1 MSYYLGGLN
10 AQFGPTYQ
18 VYRSDESW
26 YLRAGR
32 RSLSHTRRQDSGFG
46 SRCRYTTLW
55 PASRLQSGDR
65 TADFGMFGDDWGDP
79 GGDFYESWS
88 PWQRSLRG
96 NGRAAQFTPGYTY
109 NDVGGILGGA
119 EVQIFLTSNDA
130 YVGNTFSDN
139 NGWYQAWSVYP
150 GQQHYFVAYAPG
162 SPDVAGTTV
171 RTLTPT

>member
-10 AQFGPTYQ
+10 ALFGPTYQ
-18 VYRSDESW
+18 ISRSDISW
-26 YLRAGR
+26 ERRAGR
-32 RSLSHTRRQDSGFG
+32 PDMMPDARFG
-46 SRCRYTTLW
+46 SGYGSRNKYLLLW
-55 PASRLQSGDR
+55 PMASMMSGDR
-65 TADFGMFGDDWGDP
+65 TVDFGTFGRDWGD
-79 GGDFYESWS
+79 GADFYQAWS
-88 PWQRSLRG
+88 PWQRSMRG

-119 EVQIFLTSNDA
+119 EVQIFLTANDA
-130 YVGNTFSDN
+130 YVGNTYSDN

>member
-10 AQFGPTYQ
+10 ALFGPTYQ
-18 VYRSDESW
+18 TNRSDIGWER
-26 YLRAGR
+26 RAGR
-32 RSLSHTRRQDSGFG
+32 PNMMPDARFG
-46 SRCRYTTLW
+46 SGYGSRNKYMLLW
-55 PASRLQSGDR
+55 PLSSVISGDR
-65 TADFGMFGDDWGDP
+65 AADFGIFGRDAAD
-79 GGDFYESWS
+79 GGDFYRTWS